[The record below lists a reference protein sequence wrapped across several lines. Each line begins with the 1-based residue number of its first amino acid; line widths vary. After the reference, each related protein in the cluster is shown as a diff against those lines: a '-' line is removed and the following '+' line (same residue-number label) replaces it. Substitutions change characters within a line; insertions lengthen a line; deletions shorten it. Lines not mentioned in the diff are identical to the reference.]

1 METKQRTIISVETTV
16 HAPIYQIWEMWTTPE
31 HITHWNYASEDWQTT
46 FAQNDLRKGGK
57 FLSRME
63 AKDRS
68 AGFDFDGIYDEV
80 KTNQLIE
87 YTLSDGRKVR
97 VVFTDKD
104 EETKIVES
112 FDTEDSNSVEMQ
124 RDGWQTILDN
134 FKKYAERSR

>member
-16 HAPIYQIWEMWTTPE
+16 HAPIYQVWEMWTTPE
-31 HITHWNYASEDWQTT
+31 HITKWNYASEDWQTT

-68 AGFDFDGIYDEV
+68 SGFDFDGIYDEV

-124 RDGWQTILDN
+124 RDGWQAILDN
-134 FKKYAERSR
+134 FKKYVERSR